1 MSIQIDDG
9 EFTRLHNT
17 IFEKLAVARFT
28 ASEYRCLF
36 FLFRTTYGWQKKEDA
51 ISLSQWAKGTGID
64 PEKRAN
70 VLRTLRG
77 LVAKRVIYTKS
88 NGNNH
93 MATWGFNKHFEQWD
107 ASLFHETVITQDNRE
122 QPSVITTDNTTVITQ
137 DNSELPSVIAK
148 DNSELPSVI
157 AKDNSTVISHDNET
171 VITADNHKRK
181 KETIKE
187 SREEKEETHAHDPLL
202 VAWQQAYTGV
212 DMPTKLAASL
222 RELVSECGMA
232 ATIHGIKAS
241 AVKEGGRNFRYIA
254 ECARNYVPPAPMASY
269 ANGNPYTIDIPGIV
283 ELPATKQT
291 APVLPTPMAHDDPWT
306 IALAELSAVL
316 PGSAPRW
323 LAGSSLK
330 ENGELAGVPF
340 YRVTLVCPEADPG
353 WLRQQAEPAIRK
365 KLASLLGKRI
375 ALEIVN
381 PHKEYAA

>member
-1 MSIQIDDG
+1 MSIKLMSQVWDKDLGHSEQSILLAMADYADDEGRNCYPSYARLAWKTGYSTRQVGRIITDLVTKGIVVILKPSNQHQSAHYWLRLDKAAAKEPFRVDISDNDSRVDILDTDSSID
-9 EFTRLHNT
+9 
-17 IFEKLAVARFT
+17 KLSTLDDDDDSRVDICDTDDAQGGQMRHP
-28 ASEYRCLF
+28 
-36 FLFRTTYGWQKKEDA
+36 GW
-51 ISLSQWAKGTGID
+51 T
-64 PEKRAN
+64 
-70 VLRTLRG
+70 
-77 LVAKRVIYTKS
+77 
-88 NGNNH
+88 
-93 MATWGFNKHFEQWD
+93 
-107 ASLFHETVITQDNRE
+107 
-122 QPSVITTDNTTVITQ
+122 
-137 DNSELPSVIAK
+137 
-148 DNSELPSVI
+148 
-157 AKDNSTVISHDNET
+157 NET
-171 VITADNHKRK
+171 SRVDTMSTDPLVNHHI
-181 KETIKE
+181 EPT
-187 SREEKEETHAHDPLL
+187 EEEEEETHAHDPLL